1 MRGLINLN
9 SIKKKMFFINSR
21 KSSKQ
26 QREERKKKRR
36 RDNQGLH
43 TCEHVYE
50 RVKEVMKTSSKFQ
63 KNIFFKM
70 VKNMI
75 CHN

>member
-21 KSSKQ
+21 KSSKH
-26 QREERKKKRR
+26 QREERKQKRK

-43 TCEHVYE
+43 TCVNTCVRET
-50 RVKEVMKTSSKFQ
+50 RKL
-63 KNIFFKM
+63 
-70 VKNMI
+70 
-75 CHN
+75 